1 MSEIERINVWF
12 STAGGILDVTWAFG
26 NTYYTDTENE
36 HVMAL
41 VDMEGNICGFKIS
54 DVNIIDGMESGVI
67 NVDLSTADLSQAE
80 PTAHI

>member
-12 STAGGILDVTWAFG
+12 SKAGGILDVTWAFG

-41 VDMEGNICGFKIS
+41 VDMDGNICGFKIS
-54 DVNIIDGMESGVI
+54 VVNIIDGMESGVI